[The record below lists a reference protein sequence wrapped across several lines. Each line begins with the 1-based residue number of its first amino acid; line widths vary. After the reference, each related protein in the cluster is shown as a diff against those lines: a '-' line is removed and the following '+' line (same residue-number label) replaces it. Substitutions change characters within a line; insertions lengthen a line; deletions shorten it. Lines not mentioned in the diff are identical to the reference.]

1 MIIYIVLE
9 LKFSF
14 MTKTLVEINAKAR
27 QILRVSILKN
37 AYFIIRHIRNIKKNS
52 LNQQGKK

>member
-1 MIIYIVLE
+1 
-9 LKFSF
+9 